1 MGRLGSFSR
10 FRLVS
15 GVVASFALVG
25 IVIVLSS
32 PSGASARHQ
41 ATPSVRDA
49 GSGSWVSTWA
59 AGPQPATMRN
69 EFRHGL
75 EDQTVRNI
83 VLTTVGGTRVRVGFS
98 NQFGTRPLEI
108 GRAAVGLA
116 GPGAQIQPAPSALS
130 FGGRRTVVIAP
141 GAQTISDPVRFTVQ
155 PGERLAVSVF
165 LPGPTGR
172 PTLHGVARQINY
184 VAAGDQVL
192 SRGSAAFRTRTQSWY
207 FIGSV
212 DVLDPHPGAA
222 AIVTVGDSITDGFGS
237 SVGANARW
245 PNDLARRLGARAGSE
260 LAVID
265 EGIGGNRVL
274 TNSMY
279 YGPAAV
285 ERFRRDALEQP
296 GVRGVILLEGINDI
310 GMSHSR
316 ARSSTPHVNVSAAQI
331 ITGYKRM
338 IAEAHAAG
346 VKIFGGT
353 LLPFQG
359 SRNWTPGGEAEREAV
374 NHWILTSGAF
384 DGVIGFAR
392 AVADRRDPLRLNP
405 AYDSGDHLHPN
416 DAGYRAMAAAINLR
430 PLLAL
435 SSLDGQLATGL
446 GGRPLRSALV
456 SRRSAAAPP

>member
-1 MGRLGSFSR
+1 MARLGSFSR

-15 GVVASFALVG
+15 GVVASFALIG

-49 GSGSWVSTWA
+49 GIGSWVSTWA
-59 AGPQPATMRN
+59 AGPQSATLRN
-69 EFRHGL
+69 EFPHGL
-75 EDQTVRNI
+75 DDQTVRDI

-116 GPGAQIQPAPSALS
+116 GAGAQMPPAPSVALS
-130 FGGRRTVVIAP
+130 FGGRRAVVIPP
-141 GAQTISDPVRFTVQ
+141 GAQTLSDPVRFTVR

-165 LPGPTGR
+165 VPRPTGR
-172 PTLHGVARQINY
+172 PTLHGVARQVNY
-184 VAAGDQVL
+184 VAAGNQVF
-192 SRGSAAFRTRTQSWY
+192 SRGSGAFRTRTQAWY
-207 FIGSV
+207 FVGGV

-222 AIVTVGDSITDGFGS
+222 TIVTVGDSITDGFGS

-245 PNDLARRLGARAGSE
+245 PNDLARRLGARAGGN

-274 TNSMY
+274 TNSTY

-316 ARSSTPHVNVSAAQI
+316 ARSSTPHVKVTAAQI
-331 ITGYKRM
+331 ITGYERI

-359 SRNWTPGGEAEREAV
+359 SQNWTPGGEAEREAV

-384 DGVIGFAR
+384 DGVIDFAR
-392 AVADRRDPLRLNP
+392 AVADRRNPLRLNP

-435 SSLDGQLATGL
+435 K
-446 GGRPLRSALV
+446 
-456 SRRSAAAPP
+456 